1 MKWLSLLKRAVKP
14 EAQAEQDL
22 PVRDEPI
29 PTGQPAAP
37 QTEPTLQTTREV
49 LSAADDQ
56 AVSGLSPRAEVFR
69 RLLDGE
75 NAL

>member
-1 MKWLSLLKRAVKP
+1 MKWLDKLKRAVKP

-22 PVRDEPI
+22 PVREEPI

-56 AVSGLSPRAEVFR
+56 AVSGLSSQAEVFR
-69 RLLDGE
+69 RLLDGA